1 MTTIAKL
8 LKHDFTK
15 GDLKLY
21 DSNGKE
27 TYSENSNGSWVKRE
41 SDSNGN
47 QTYYETSN
55 GYWYKSEYDSNGNNT
70 YYENSNKHWS
80 KREYDTNGSETY
92 FENSN
97 GTIEDNRPKA
107 NSNGKTVIID
117 GIEYELKEKK

>member
-47 QTYYETSN
+47 QTYFENSI
-55 GYWYKSEYDSNGNNT
+55 GFWYKSEYDTNGNEI
-70 YYENSNKHWS
+70 YYETS
-80 KREYDTNGSETY
+80 D
-92 FENSN
+92 